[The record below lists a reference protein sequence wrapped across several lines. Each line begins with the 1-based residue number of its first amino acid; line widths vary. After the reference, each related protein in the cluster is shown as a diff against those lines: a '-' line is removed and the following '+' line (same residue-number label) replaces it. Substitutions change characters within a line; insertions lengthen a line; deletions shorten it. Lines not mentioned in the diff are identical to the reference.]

1 MHAYNCDHYNR
12 KLCLLLPPLPP
23 FRPPL
28 PSRLPRCPPLPF
40 PSFYS
45 SLCYVPTCGLRAF
58 TLFYGLKLNIL
69 VTYWVSGI
77 LQLWLSGEIVPWSSG
92 QGDCGGR
99 TREGLRLPQRAAPQP
114 RVLMASSEPS
124 RPRFP
129 QPQAHYVTGLMV
141 PQTRKVTALQRVITW
156 THTEGFQ
163 SPCPAPPTNT
173 QNPGTVFPG
182 DKVALVGLRDS
193 TPRAS
198 SGSLCPS
205 GVQVSAQPQSKVR
218 PGTGAGDCGAPPN
231 GDPWVQPILSK
242 EGIIL
247 SFPRSTLPPL
257 QPSPSL
263 GPRQK
268 TGRTEPSET

>member
-1 MHAYNCDHYNR
+1 MELGARGLWGQN
-12 KLCLLLPPLPP
+12 
-23 FRPPL
+23 
-28 PSRLPRCPPLPF
+28 PR
-40 PSFYS
+40 
-45 SLCYVPTCGLRAF
+45 GAA
-58 TLFYGLKLNIL
+58 
-69 VTYWVSGI
+69 
-77 LQLWLSGEIVPWSSG
+77 
-92 QGDCGGR
+92 
-99 TREGLRLPQRAAPQP
+99 AAPAGGPSARGLDGFVRAQP
-114 RVLMASSEPS
+114 AAIQ
-124 RPRFP
+124 
-129 QPQAHYVTGLMV
+129 QPQAHHVTGLMV

-156 THTEGFQ
+156 MHTEGFQ

-263 GPRQK
+263 GLRQK